1 MALWTSPTLETIG
14 VYADIVVN
22 GDTLRLYSLHFESF
36 HIEDTDILPRELQAN
51 FPKATSQVCHSAST
65 GRAFQ
70 CPCRQLPLPYVVCGD
85 FNNTA
90 FSYLYQ
96 KFQDRGLVDSFEE
109 AGSGFGRTYD
119 FPYFPFRIDYILAD
133 PYFKITSH
141 KVYTGRDYSDH
152 FPIRPPLKR
161 GSEQGTESRE
171 QPSVNRRR
179 LLVVVE

>member
-1 MALWTSPTLETIG
+1 
-14 VYADIVVN
+14 
-22 GDTLRLYSLHFESF
+22 
-36 HIEDTDILPRELQAN
+36 
-51 FPKATSQVCHSAST
+51 
-65 GRAFQ
+65 
-70 CPCRQLPLPYVVCGD
+70 VVCGD

-152 FPIRPPLKR
+152 FPIRATLKKR
-161 GSEQGTESRE
+161 Q
-171 QPSVNRRR
+171 
-179 LLVVVE
+179 